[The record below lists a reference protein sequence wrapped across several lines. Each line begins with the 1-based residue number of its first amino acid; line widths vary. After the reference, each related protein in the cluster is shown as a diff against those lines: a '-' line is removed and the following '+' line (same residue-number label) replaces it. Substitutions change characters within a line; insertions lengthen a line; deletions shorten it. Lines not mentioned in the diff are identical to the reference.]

1 LVTIKTLVTN
11 LVNHSEESTLKQ
23 EAAMEVVA
31 ATGLWATTAGEL
43 AHKNGREKHTAEMAL
58 KTGSVTLIALELVD
72 TGNSTTTRTRKSGMK
87 SAYGQTSATMI
98 SGYEM
103 SEQFIA
109 SEPWPTT

>member
-1 LVTIKTLVTN
+1 MTTSLVITGETLVTC

-72 TGNSTTTRTRKSGMK
+72 TGKMK